1 MSRKHLPVSVSLVFL
16 VTLVIPAILFSKS
29 EDNKKWTQRC
39 IPLPKEIDVS
49 GSIER
54 SRSDMTLR
62 VPDLSD
68 PRLATAIEILSKHA
82 SGERGFTLHLAL
94 SGNARLLPAKLKSKI
109 QSLPNRDQAYAIQ
122 PVVEKGKF
130 TGLIL
135 VGNTPTGLLYAA
147 RTLNQLLSPET
158 SSNMRHIPEVSI
170 IDWPDLEERGEWG
183 WNLHHDRYSIAELK
197 MNEIEVHSQL
207 GFNSD
212 GSPVASID
220 ADFLATSHRIGIR
233 VVPIIKH
240 LEQLAKTGL
249 FKYHPDVAAVYEPGK
264 ALPSDYQ
271 PALCFSKDKTVEL
284 ISGWM
289 RQLLAYD
296 DVKDINAW
304 LAETPAP
311 CFCDQCAGQNSF
323 QMQTEALVKAFDAV
337 KSDFPDSHLRI
348 LLSQAS
354 YHDNEI
360 VLKSIGPKTRI
371 TYYHGQKTYDS
382 STRPMIDSLLTHFAA
397 DGGWL
402 GAYPQLTNSW
412 RTIYPFT
419 GGHFIKARMH
429 EFVSKGMKSFS
440 GYATPSNSYYDFN
453 IAAAAEW
460 GWNSTGRTVTEF
472 ARAYALRVD
481 MKDPDLFAKWADII
495 GRVGWKIAGS
505 RIAEAMIFAAS
516 DQQFVDGFIVDGSLF
531 DKKEPLRFGE
541 GILYEFGD
549 KEDLEQC
556 TLNAREALGLARQT
570 EEPRM
575 VSESLAALHTL
586 HYTHTMVDI
595 FDCLYGSGEK
605 GRLQDLMDDID
616 TIGRDLTS
624 ALVDWGSLVHPA
636 EREAV
641 HYRYRDTVDFPANI
655 AEKLRTLV
663 RESAV
668 TDANPEYR
676 FVRVDSWSDADFDT
690 TSELTLWTDVTEHI
704 QGQGEY
710 DVRLEFLSGASGV
723 QPQSVTLVTGPT
735 PKNTLRMF
743 SDRWESRLSRYG
755 RSIEYWITVPA
766 MPKSLAFG
774 MDRFYIVTEISGP
787 AMDLPA
793 DRRTTNGT
801 IYIRKSWRG
810 K

>member
-1 MSRKHLPVSVSLVFL
+1 M
-16 VTLVIPAILFSKS
+16 LFSKS
-29 EDNKKWTQRC
+29 EDSTKWSQRC
-39 IPLPKEIDVS
+39 IPFPKEMEVS

-54 SRSDMTLR
+54 T
-62 VPDLSD
+62 LSD
-68 PRLATAIEILSKHA
+68 ITLNIPDIRDPRMDTAVDILSLHA
-82 SGERGFTLHLAL
+82 WGESGFTVHLLL
-94 SGNARLLPAKLKSKI
+94 SSNASSLPPELVSRLK
-109 QSLPNRDQAYAIQ
+109 SLPNRDQAYTIQ
-122 PVVEKGKF
+122 PVSENGQF

-135 VGNTPTGLLYAA
+135 AGNTPLGLLYAA

-158 SSNMRHIPEVSI
+158 SSHMRHIPEVAI

-183 WNLHHDRYSIAELK
+183 WNLHHDRYSIAEMK

-212 GSPVASID
+212 GSPAASID
-220 ADFLATSHRIGIR
+220 TDFLASSYRIGIR

-264 ALPSDYQ
+264 ELPSDYQ

-284 ISGWM
+284 ITGWM

-323 QMQTEALVKAFDAV
+323 QMQTEALVKAFEAV
-337 KSDFPDSHLRI
+337 KSDVPDSHLRI

-354 YHDNEI
+354 YNDNES
-360 VLKSIGPKTRI
+360 VLKSIGPETRI

-382 STRPMIDSLLTHFAA
+382 STRPMIDSLLTRFAA

-419 GGHFIKARMH
+419 GGHFIKARMR

-460 GWNSTGRTVTEF
+460 AWNSTGRTVTEF
-472 ARAYALRVD
+472 ARAYALRVG
-481 MKDPDLFAKWADII
+481 MKDPDLFAEWADII

-505 RIAEAMIFAAS
+505 RIAETMIFAAS

-531 DKKEPLRFGE
+531 GRNKPLRFGE
-541 GILYEFGD
+541 GILYEFAD
-549 KEDLEQC
+549 QDDLQQSIIS
-556 TLNAREALGLARQT
+556 AKEALDLARQT

-575 VSESLAALHTL
+575 VTESLAALHTL
-586 HYTHTMVDI
+586 RYTRAMMDI
-595 FDCLYGSGEK
+595 FDCLYGSGNK
-605 GRLQDLMDDID
+605 SRLQGLLFDID
-616 TIGRDLTS
+616 AIGRDLTS
-624 ALVDWGSLVHPA
+624 ALVDWGSVVHPA

-655 AEKLRTLV
+655 AEKFRMLV
-663 RESAV
+663 KGMNIS
-668 TDANPEYR
+668 DARSEYR
-676 FVRVDSWSDADFDT
+676 FAHVDSWSDADFDT

-704 QGQGEY
+704 HGQGEY

-735 PKNTLRMF
+735 PSSTLTLF

-755 RSIEYWITVPA
+755 RSIEYWISVPA

-774 MDRFYIVTEISGP
+774 VDRFYIVTEISGP
-787 AMDLPA
+787 AMDLPP
-793 DRRTTNGT
+793 DRRTTNGA